1 MVRWLSLPE
10 EMTKSSTPE
19 FSFSSTLCIHLCFF
33 LFLCM
38 FMLCY
43 LMSSLVT
50 VMFYD
55 HSFAWY
61 GESWIHSI
69 FLLRFV
75 YKLSQIL
82 LFIFELGVISDGFR
96 GVKSSSSQQKVSII
110 LSVCFV
116 LIYKHN
122 TIEFLDT
129 HIHWNFLCRII
140 NLIN

>member
-10 EMTKSSTPE
+10 EVTKSSTPE
-19 FSFSSTLCIHLCFF
+19 FSFSSTLCIHFVFFCFF
-33 LFLCM
+33 VC
-38 FMLCY
+38 LCY

-82 LFIFELGVISDGFR
+82 LFIFELGVISDGLR
-96 GVKSSSSQQKVSII
+96 GVKSSSSQLKASII

-129 HIHWNFLCRII
+129 HIHWNILYRII